1 MSVVT
6 FKKVKHVSIGATCIA
21 YFHASNVMYECNL
34 ITFSKYIFHSCL
46 FLLPAFISLLPVCPL
61 LPISTLP
68 RTPLT
73 PSFPP
78 ILLSST
84 IHLPAFSA
92 IICNSSAM
100 FGGGINLLSVPLFE
114 DAPVFPRTFDCFTF
128 VAGLILFLFLNRACK
143 RCCA

>member
-73 PSFPP
+73 PSPP
-78 ILLSST
+78 HFLPFSSVQPFICLRSLLSSA
-84 IHLPAFSA
+84 IHLQCLVGAS
-92 IICNSSAM
+92 
-100 FGGGINLLSVPLFE
+100 
-114 DAPVFPRTFDCFTF
+114 TY
-128 VAGLILFLFLNRACK
+128 FLFPFLRMHPFSRELLIALHLLQD
-143 RCCA
+143 